1 METTDE
7 GVNNLAQVG
16 LVNGANISEL
26 GDLDFVDAEL
36 KYVYVSAEKLHDNV
50 LKVGD
55 IVLMSR
61 GSNMRAAIVNQ
72 QDADKGLIAS
82 PNCLVL
88 TANLNYV
95 LPEVIVAFLNSE
107 LGQKTLDSLS
117 TGATIK
123 NVPARKIKDIDL
135 RVPDLAVQNKIAQIF
150 KQNIETLKAL
160 RYCRCSKNYC
170 KCCNSKING
179 RVGGCMNLNA
189 EVKNSYL
196 KRLRYLKQL
205 YQWIKSLKF

>member
-1 METTDE
+1 MKLDNVLSVKVGVAQFETTDE

-36 KYVYVSAEKLHDNV
+36 KYVYVSAEKLNDNV

-150 KQNIETLKAL
+150 KQNIETLK
-160 RYCRCSKNYC
+160 
-170 KCCNSKING
+170 
-179 RVGGCMNLNA
+179 
-189 EVKNSYL
+189 
-196 KRLRYLKQL
+196 
-205 YQWIKSLKF
+205 SLKVLQMQQKITANAAIQKLMAE

>member
-1 METTDE
+1 MKLDNVLSVKVGVAQFETTDE

-26 GDLDFVDAEL
+26 GNLDFVDAEL

-150 KQNIETLKAL
+150 KQNIETLK
-160 RYCRCSKNYC
+160 
-170 KCCNSKING
+170 
-179 RVGGCMNLNA
+179 
-189 EVKNSYL
+189 
-196 KRLRYLKQL
+196 
-205 YQWIKSLKF
+205 SLKVLQMQQKITANAAIQKLMAE

>member
-1 METTDE
+1 MISLINRTNKTIFGVLMKLDNVLSVKVGVAQFETTDE

-72 QDADKGLIAS
+72 QDADKDLIAS

-135 RVPDLAVQNKIAQIF
+135 SAPNLAVQNKIAQIF
-150 KQNIETLKAL
+150 KQNIETLK
-160 RYCRCSKNYC
+160 
-170 KCCNSKING
+170 
-179 RVGGCMNLNA
+179 
-189 EVKNSYL
+189 
-196 KRLRYLKQL
+196 
-205 YQWIKSLKF
+205 SLKVLQMQQKITANAAIQKLMAE

>member
-1 METTDE
+1 MISLINRTNKTIFGVLMKLDNVLSVKVGVAQFETTDE

-55 IVLMSR
+55 IILMSR

-150 KQNIETLKAL
+150 KQNIETLK
-160 RYCRCSKNYC
+160 
-170 KCCNSKING
+170 
-179 RVGGCMNLNA
+179 
-189 EVKNSYL
+189 
-196 KRLRYLKQL
+196 
-205 YQWIKSLKF
+205 SLKVLQMQQKITANAAIQKLMAE